1 MKKNTF
7 NVALCGAVSA
17 LSVVVM
23 MLTAV
28 VSVATYATP
37 ALAGIILIVLII
49 ETNCKW
55 TFASYI
61 AVSIVS
67 LLIVPD
73 KEAVSLYIL
82 FFGYYPMLKQFI
94 ERHIKN
100 RMIQLGIKILIFSV
114 AAIAT
119 YFISIYLFGIP
130 AEEYQIMGINI
141 PGVFLILGIIVFVL
155 FDYAFTEIISTYVNK
170 FRDKIF
176 KNLKVK

>member
-1 MKKNTF
+1 MRKSTF
-7 NVALCGAVSA
+7 NVALCGVISA
-17 LSVVVM
+17 ISVVVM

-28 VSVATYATP
+28 VPVATYATP
-37 ALAGIILIVLII
+37 ALAGMILVVLVI

-55 TFASYI
+55 AFASYI

-73 KEAVSLYIL
+73 KEAVSLYVL
-82 FFGYYPMLKQFI
+82 FFGYYSMLKQFI
-94 ERHIKN
+94 ESHIKN
-100 RMIQLGIKILIFSV
+100 RMIQLGIKILVFSV
-114 AAIAT
+114 AAISI
-119 YFISIYLFGIP
+119 YFISINLLGIP

-141 PGVFLILGIIVFVL
+141 PVVFLVLGIIVFLL
-155 FDYAFTEIISTYVNK
+155 FDYAFTGIISTYIDK